1 MRRKKTQLKKSFLWF
16 SRKDDDEGA
25 VLFFVCAHIDLLQ
38 IALVPGYVV
47 LTVAIKI
54 R

>member
-1 MRRKKTQLKKSFLWF
+1 MRRKKTRLKKSFLWF
-16 SRKDDDEGA
+16 SRKDDEGA

-47 LTVAIKI
+47 LTAAIKI